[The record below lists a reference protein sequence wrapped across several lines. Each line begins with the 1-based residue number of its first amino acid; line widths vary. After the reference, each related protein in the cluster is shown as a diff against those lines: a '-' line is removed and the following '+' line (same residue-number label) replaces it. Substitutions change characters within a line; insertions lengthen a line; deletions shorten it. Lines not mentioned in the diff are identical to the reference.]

1 MKYKNLKFEIE
12 NNIGRIVLNRPE
24 AANAITIPLVKE
36 LLDIAIKCEAGAPI
50 RALILQGEGSIFCAG
65 GDLKYMTEQ
74 ENLKEAISEMIGILH
89 VALSKIDHLDV
100 PLIGAITGT
109 AAGAGLSLV
118 SACDMAVAGKNV
130 KFTSAYTA
138 AGLTPD
144 GSSTFHLPR
153 SIGKKRTMEL
163 MLTNRVLSADEALDW
178 GLINSVVDD
187 DQVISETNKLAEKIA
202 NGPTMAFGGV
212 KEMIRQTFSNGLE
225 TQMELESQIF
235 SKQLIGEDGP
245 EGIKAFTSKRK
256 PEFKGK

>member
-89 VALSKIDHLDV
+89 VALSKIDHLDA

-235 SKQLIGEDGP
+235 SKQLKGKDAK
-245 EGIKAFTSKRK
+245 EGIEAFTSKRK

>member
-1 MKYKNLKFEIE
+1 MEYKNLKFEVE
-12 NNIGRIVLNRPE
+12 NNIGRIILNRPE
-24 AANAITIPLVKE
+24 AANAITVPLVKE
-36 LLDIAIKCEAGAPI
+36 LLDVAIKCESGEPI

-65 GDLKYMTEQ
+65 GDLKFMTEQ
-74 ENLKEAISEMIGILH
+74 DNLRESISEMIGILH
-89 VALSKIDHLDV
+89 VALSKIDHLDA

-118 SACDMAVAGKNV
+118 SACDMAIAGKSV

-187 DQVISETNKLAEKIA
+187 DDVIKEANKLAGRIA
-202 NGPTMAFGGV
+202 LGPTKAFGGV
-212 KEMIRQTFSNGLE
+212 KEMIRQSFSNGLE

-235 SKQLIGEDGP
+235 LKQLKGEDGP
-245 EGIKAFTSKRK
+245 EGIKAFTEKRR
-256 PEFKGK
+256 PSYKGK

>member
-50 RALILQGEGSIFCAG
+50 RVLILQGEGSIFCAG

-74 ENLKEAISEMIGILH
+74 ENLREAISEMIGILH
-89 VALSKIDHLDV
+89 VALSKIDHLDA

-187 DQVISETNKLAEKIA
+187 DQVINEANKLAERIA

-235 SKQLIGEDGP
+235 SKQLKGNDAK
-245 EGIKAFTSKRK
+245 EGIKAFTEKGR
-256 PEFKGK
+256 PGFKGE

>member
-1 MKYKNLKFEIE
+1 MNYKNLRFEIE
-12 NNIGRIVLNRPE
+12 NNIGRIILNRPE

-36 LLDIAIKCEAGAPI
+36 LLDIAIKCESGAPV
-50 RALILQGEGSIFCAG
+50 RALVLQGEGSIFCAG

-74 ENLKEAISEMIGILH
+74 ENLREAISEMIGILH
-89 VALSKIDHLDV
+89 VALSKIDHLDT

-118 SACDMAVAGKNV
+118 SACDMAIAGKNV

-163 MLTNRVLSADEALDW
+163 MLTNRVLSAEEALDW
-178 GLINSVVDD
+178 GLINTVVDD
-187 DQVISETNKLAEKIA
+187 DQVLIEVNKLAEKIS
-202 NGPTMAFGGV
+202 NGPTKAFGGV
-212 KEMIRQTFSNGLE
+212 KEMIRQSFSNGLE
-225 TQMELESQIF
+225 TQMELESQVF
-235 SKQLIGEDGP
+235 GEQLKGQDAK
-245 EGIKAFTSKRK
+245 EGIRAFTEKEK
-256 PEFKGK
+256 PSFKGE

>member
-1 MKYKNLKFEIE
+1 MEYKNLKFEVE
-12 NNIGRIVLNRPE
+12 NNIGRIILNRPE
-24 AANAITIPLVKE
+24 AANAITVPLVKE
-36 LLDIAIKCEAGAPI
+36 LLDVAIKCESGEPI

-65 GDLKYMTEQ
+65 GDLKFMTEQ
-74 ENLKEAISEMIGILH
+74 DNLRESISEMIGILH
-89 VALSKIDHLDV
+89 VALSKIDHLDA

-118 SACDMAVAGKNV
+118 SACDMAIAGKSV

-187 DQVISETNKLAEKIA
+187 DDVIKEANKLAERIA
-202 NGPTMAFGGV
+202 LGPTKAFGGV
-212 KEMIRQTFSNGLE
+212 KEMIRQSFSNGLE

-235 SKQLIGEDGP
+235 LKQLKGEDGP
-245 EGIKAFTSKRK
+245 EGIKAFTEKRR
-256 PEFKGK
+256 PSYKGK

>member
-1 MKYKNLKFEIE
+1 MKYKNLRFEIE
-12 NNIGRIVLNRPE
+12 NNIGNIILDRPE
-24 AANAITIPLVKE
+24 AANAITVPLVKE
-36 LLDIAIKCEAGAPI
+36 LLDVAIKCESGAPV
-50 RALILQGEGSIFCAG
+50 RVLTLQGEGSIFCAG
-65 GDLKYMTEQ
+65 GDLKFMTEQ
-74 ENLKEAISEMIGILH
+74 ESLREAISEMIGILH
-89 VALSKIDHLDV
+89 VALTKLDHLDT
-100 PLIGAITGT
+100 PLIGGITGT

-118 SACDMAVAGKNV
+118 SACDMAIAGRGV

-163 MLTNRVLSADEALDW
+163 MLTNRVLSSEEALDW

-187 DQVISETNKLAEKIA
+187 DQVINETNKLAKKIA
-202 NGPTMAFGGV
+202 NGPTKAFGGV
-212 KEMIRQTFSNGLE
+212 KEMIRQSFSNGLE

-235 SKQLIGEDGP
+235 SKQLKGEDGL

>member
-235 SKQLIGEDGP
+235 SKQLKGKDAK
-245 EGIKAFTSKRK
+245 EGIEAFTSKRK

>member
-1 MKYKNLKFEIE
+1 MRNFLT
-12 NNIGRIVLNRPE
+12 PE
-24 AANAITIPLVKE
+24 ADSVWMDQIFGLNYLTVSVLIG
-36 LLDIAIKCEAGAPI
+36 LL
-50 RALILQGEGSIFCAG
+50 L
-65 GDLKYMTEQ
+65 
-74 ENLKEAISEMIGILH
+74 IGILARFATMLMAPR
-89 VALSKIDHLDV
+89 VLKKIIPSESIQSKTVKDSDKAL
-100 PLIGAITGT
+100 GT

-163 MLTNRVLSADEALDW
+163 MLTNRVLSSKEALDW

-187 DQVISETNKLAEKIA
+187 DQVLNETNKLAEKIA

-235 SKQLIGEDGP
+235 SKQLKGKDAK
-245 EGIKAFTSKRK
+245 EGIKAFTEKGK
-256 PEFKGK
+256 PSFKGE

>member
-12 NNIGRIVLNRPE
+12 NNIGRIILNRPE

-36 LLDIAIKCEAGAPI
+36 LLDVAIKCESGAPI
-50 RALILQGEGSIFCAG
+50 RVLILQGEGSIFCAG
-65 GDLKYMTEQ
+65 SDLKYMTEQ
-74 ENLKEAISEMIGILH
+74 ENLREAISEMIGILH
-89 VALSKIDHLDV
+89 VALSKIDHLDT
-100 PLIGAITGT
+100 PMIGAITGT

-118 SACDMAVAGKNV
+118 SACDMAVAGKSV

-153 SIGKKRTMEL
+153 SIVKKRTMEL
-163 MLTNRVLSADEALDW
+163 MLTNRVLSSKEALDW

-187 DQVISETNKLAEKIA
+187 DQVLNETNKLAEKIA

-235 SKQLIGEDGP
+235 SKQLKGKDAK
-245 EGIKAFTSKRK
+245 EGIKAFTEKGK
-256 PEFKGK
+256 PSFKGE

>member
-1 MKYKNLKFEIE
+1 MKYKNLRFEID
-12 NNIGRIVLNRPE
+12 NNIGRIILDRPE
-24 AANAITIPLVKE
+24 SANAITIPLVKE
-36 LLDIAIKCEAGAPI
+36 LLDVVIKCESGAPV
-50 RALILQGEGSIFCAG
+50 RVLILQGEGSIFCAG
-65 GDLKYMTEQ
+65 GDLRFMTEQ
-74 ENLKEAISEMIGILH
+74 DNLREAISEMIGILH
-89 VALSKIDHLDV
+89 VALTKLDHLDT
-100 PLIGAITGT
+100 PLIGGITGT

-118 SACDMAVAGKNV
+118 SACDMAIAGKGV

-187 DQVISETNKLAEKIA
+187 EDVINETNKLAEKIA
-202 NGPTMAFGGV
+202 RGPTKAFGGV
-212 KEMIRQTFSNGLE
+212 KEMIRQSFSNGLE

-235 SKQLIGEDGP
+235 SDQLKGEDGP
-245 EGIKAFTSKRK
+245 EGIEAFTSKRK
-256 PEFKGK
+256 PDFKGR